1 MKVSENANAAPG
13 ESLIIS
19 YLAIRKFVG
28 VLGVALP
35 FVLVAGTFIFGNCK
49 TILPSLSQY
58 YYAVVGNYFVGTL
71 CGVAMFLF
79 TYKGYE
85 KWDRIL
91 TNIAGICAV
100 LSAFFPTK
108 NSSTYLYCYV
118 NTNNSSHFSNIIHL
132 IASALFLLSLAIM
145 SIFLF
150 TKSKGTMT
158 PQKKVRNKIYIVCG
172 VVMIVAII
180 LIGLFKIPS
189 IQIYFEKYKPTF
201 YLETIA
207 LVSFGIS
214 WLIKGE
220 FILKDE

>member
-1 MKVSENANAAPG
+1 MKVSENSNPAPG
-13 ESLIIS
+13 EPFIIS

-35 FVLVAGTFIFGNCK
+35 FVSVAGTFIFGNCK

-58 YYAVVGNYFVGTL
+58 YYSVMGNYFVGSL

-100 LSAFFPTK
+100 VSAFFPTHISSAYLSCFVNTS
-108 NSSTYLYCYV
+108 NSS
-118 NTNNSSHFSNIIHL
+118 NFSNLIHL
-132 IASALFLLSLAIM
+132 ISSALFLLSLAIM

-158 PQKKVRNKIYIVCG
+158 PQKKVRNKIYTVCG
-172 VVMIVAII
+172 VVMLVAII
-180 LIGLFKIPS
+180 SIGLFKIPS
-189 IQIYFEKYKPTF
+189 IYIYFEKYKPTF
-201 YLETIA
+201 YLETIGV
-207 LVSFGIS
+207 LSFGIS